1 MRHVSWLSTQ
11 TCTWGGSNR
20 FSLVLMTKRNR
31 PSMTTVGILGFWN
44 SGYQVVTLRTS
55 VLQGVSGLSP
65 GAAAPAGLPV
75 LLGTGEAAGLAGDG
89 PAGATPALAEFLG
102 SFSAFC
108 SRSRWYSLRSGVWR
122 LARSYSARFRFLSSA
137 REGSGSVR
145 RFGAALVVFL
155 ALGFL
160 LEDFPAVFFWFFEEF
175 PAFAGLGM
183 GKLNSKVWPTARGG
197 GGTSTGIAAFNLIRG
212 LSPRVRGNQHRHSGI
227 QPDTGLSPRVRGT
240 SRTNGYGLP
249 VRGLSPRVRGTA
261 DRPL

>member
-89 PAGATPALAEFLG
+89 PAGATPALAEVFLPLTLLL
-102 SFSAFC
+102 SVPASVCPAF
-108 SRSRWYSLRSGVWR
+108 GG
-122 LARSYSARFRFLSSA
+122 LAPGLI
-137 REGSGSVR
+137 
-145 RFGAALVVFL
+145 VFL
-155 ALGFL
+155 AVFIWGLGTLGPGREWFLWSRFGLGLTGFL
-160 LEDFPAVFFWFFEEF
+160 PRAFRCPWPPPGFPWQRKGVLKCNSFRSMCGGRLLESCHLRGRQRESNNFAIVLTPAPLPTPTPSSYHLPGVFDS
-175 PAFAGLGM
+175 PAILELPAY
-183 GKLNSKVWPTARGG
+183 AQ
-197 GGTSTGIAAFNLIRG
+197 
-212 LSPRVRGNQHRHSGI
+212 LSRR
-227 QPDTGLSPRVRGT
+227 
-240 SRTNGYGLP
+240 
-249 VRGLSPRVRGTA
+249 A
-261 DRPL
+261 